1 MPAREALIDFDPS
14 SERGVS
20 MNVYRADKLDA
31 FRLKSAQTEQ
41 ERLQVLED
49 AVHKAVERAQMNYLL
64 ITLMVTVTLIVLLQS
79 LSVVEANPVP
89 ESAYKWCILSVV
101 LVIVLPWQ
109 LRRIRVL
116 G

>member
-1 MPAREALIDFDPS
+1 
-14 SERGVS
+14 

-31 FRLKSAQTEQ
+31 FRLKSAETER

-64 ITLMVTVTLIVLLQS
+64 ITLMVIVTLIVLLQS
-79 LSVVEANPVP
+79 LSVLEANPIP
-89 ESAYKWCILSVV
+89 ESATKWCVLAVI